1 MFRINSYETA
11 LGISQLRITEKNN
24 QNIIKRFVGIL
35 FILGSL
41 LLFFNV
47 NLFAQDC
54 IPPVIDDAEGVLQA
68 SGGLHQF
75 IKTRF
80 IEGSALFMSSIALSM
95 ILGLAFCLERII
107 YLNLVEI
114 DTKKFLSEIEAY
126 LEKRDVEG
134 AQELA
139 RNTRGPVAS
148 ICYQAVSRIDENI
161 EVIDKSI
168 TSFGSVQAGL
178 LEKNLSWITL
188 FITIA
193 PALGFLGTVIG
204 MIQAFDNIEQYGDI
218 SPTIIAG
225 GMKVAL
231 ITTVAGLIVAIIL
244 QLFYNYLLT
253 KIEGIVNNMEDN
265 AIKILDLIVK
275 YK

>member
-1 MFRINSYETA
+1 MYGNNRKIFTWLRET
-11 LGISQLRITEKNN
+11 
-24 QNIIKRFVGIL
+24 L
-35 FILGSL
+35 FITGFL
-41 LLFFNV
+41 LLFTDAP
-47 NLFAQDC
+47 AQDS
-54 IPPVIDDAEGVLQA
+54 ISAVINGTEDFLRE

-75 IKTRF
+75 VKTRF
-80 IEGSALFMSSIALSM
+80 IEGSPLFMSSIALSM
-95 ILGLAFCLERII
+95 VLGLAFCLERII
-107 YLNLVEI
+107 YLNLAEV
-114 DTKKFLSEIEAY
+114 DTEKFLSKIETLLQKKDIA
-126 LEKRDVEG
+126 G
-134 AQELA
+134 AQALA
-139 RNTRGPVAS
+139 RDTRGPVAS
-148 ICYQAVSRIDENI
+148 ICYQAVSRMDENI

-188 FITIA
+188 FITTA

-225 GMKVAL
+225 GMKVTL

-244 QLFYNYLLT
+244 QLFYNYILA
-253 KIEGIVNNMEDN
+253 KIEGIVNRMEDD